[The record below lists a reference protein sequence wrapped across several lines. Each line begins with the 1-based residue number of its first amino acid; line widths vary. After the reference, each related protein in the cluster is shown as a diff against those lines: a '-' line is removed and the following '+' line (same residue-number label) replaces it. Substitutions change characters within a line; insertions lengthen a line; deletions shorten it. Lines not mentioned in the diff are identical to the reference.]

1 MNNQP
6 DTFENILDNCI
17 TAIYEQ
23 GKTVEECVALYPTRR
38 EELEPLLRLALRL
51 QAARTLQAPSEF
63 RRTSVTRVRNLIAAR
78 PRRVAQAA
86 AEPHPLRRAWRRL
99 TASLKARGR
108 VSATLLVGVVLVI
121 SLFIGGG
128 TVYASG
134 RALPGDAL
142 YPLKRGLETMRLT
155 VSLNDAEDARL
166 YLAFA
171 SERLEEVT
179 ILLAENRPEHVENA
193 LTAYLAQFHEAL
205 TFLDANR
212 GLPFEERSALADLAV
227 TAQAHHEAQLA
238 ALLEQAPETAR
249 PALQRALTFSQA
261 ELDQALEMVGGE
273 PGVPTE
279 GPEHQTPWPTPSTW
293 PTALSTPTAWPTPP
307 ERPTVHPTPT
317 PWPTPT
323 AWPTPPERPTARP
336 TPTPWPTPSGWPTAW
351 PTPPAWP
358 TAWPTPPAWPTAWP
372 TPPAWPTAWPTPPA
386 WPTAWPTPPA
396 WPTPHARP
404 TLPKPPWP
412 TPPHP

>member
-1 MNNQP
+1 MNNQ
-6 DTFENILDNCI
+6 FENILDNCI
-17 TAIYEQ
+17 IAIYEQ
-23 GKTVEECVALYPTRR
+23 GKTVEECVAHYPTRR

-51 QAARTLQAPSEF
+51 QAARTLQASPEF
-63 RRTSVTRVRNLIAAR
+63 RRTSVTRVRNLITAR
-78 PRRVAQAA
+78 PRQVTQAA
-86 AEPHPLRRAWRRL
+86 AEPHPLRNAWRRL
-99 TASLKARGR
+99 TTSLKARGR
-108 VSATLLVGVVLVI
+108 VSITLLVGVVLLI

-142 YPLKRGLETMRLT
+142 YPLKRGLETIRLT
-155 VSLNDAEDARL
+155 ISMNDAEDARL

-171 SERLEEVT
+171 SARLEEVA
-179 ILLAENRPEHVENA
+179 ILLEQNRPEHVETA
-193 LTAYLAQFHEAL
+193 LATYLTQFHKAL

-212 GLPFEERSALADLAV
+212 GLPFEERSALADSVIA
-227 TAQAHHEAQLA
+227 AQAHHKEQLA
-238 ALLEQAPETAR
+238 ALLNQAPETAQ
-249 PALQRALTFSQA
+249 PALQRALAASQA
-261 ELDQALEMVGGE
+261 ALDQALETIGEE
-273 PGVPTE
+273 PGEPTE
-279 GPEHQTPWPTPSTW
+279 GPEHQTPWPTPSAW
-293 PTALSTPTAWPTPP
+293 PTAL
-307 ERPTVHPTPT
+307 
-317 PWPTPT
+317 PTPT

-336 TPTPWPTPSGWPTAW
+336 TPTPWPTPTAW
-351 PTPPAWP
+351 PTPPEHP
-358 TAWPTPPAWPTAWP
+358 TAHPTPWPTPSVWPTAWP